1 MNVNQTFH
9 RSKTAILFFFL
20 ALMMIG
26 LSGRLFYLMIYRSQY
41 YTAKA
46 EDLHLRE
53 RTIKAARGRILDRNG
68 EVLADNRTVC
78 TISVIHNQVKEPEKA
93 IAVLSRELELS
104 EETVRKKVEK
114 RSSREVIAANVEKAL
129 GDKIRSY
136 QLSGVKVDED
146 YKRYYPYDSL
156 ASKVLGFTGGDN
168 QGVIGLEVKY
178 EEYLRGTN
186 GTILTLADA
195 AGVELKDGREE
206 RIEPVAGKD
215 LCTSL
220 DVNIQQYAQQLAY
233 ETMEKKNAKGVSI
246 LVMNPQNGEILAL
259 VNVPEFNLN
268 DPFTLDQN
276 LVSESARLKA
286 AEEAALGTDAQERR
300 NRMWRNSCVS
310 DTYEPGSTFK
320 IITAAAGLE
329 AGVVTLEDRFS
340 CPGFRIVED
349 RKIRCHKVGG
359 HGAENFLQGMM
370 NSCNPVLIDVGQ
382 RLGTDAYCRYF
393 EQFGL
398 KGKTGID
405 IPGEA
410 STIMH
415 KKENMGPVELATVS
429 FGQSFQI
436 TPVQLIATVSSII
449 NGGRRVTPHFAVEA
463 RSADNTWVHRFTYPL
478 GKEILSAQT
487 SETMR
492 YILEHVV
499 SEGSGKKAAIEG
511 YRIGGKT
518 ATSEKLP
525 RSRKKYISSFIG
537 FAPAD
542 DPAVIAL
549 ITIDEPEGIYY
560 GGTIAAPVIADL
572 FQNILPALG
581 IQAEENSGNA
591 G

>member
-93 IAVLSRELELS
+93 IAVLSRELEFS

-329 AGVVTLEDRFS
+329 AGAVTLEDRFS

-382 RLGTDAYCRYF
+382 RLGTDAYYRYF

-398 KGKTGID
+398 KGKTGLD

-542 DPAVIAL
+542 EPSVIAL

-572 FQNILPALG
+572 FRNILPAMG
-581 IQAEENSGNA
+581 I
-591 G
+591 

>member
-329 AGVVTLEDRFS
+329 AGAVTLEDRFS

-370 NSCNPVLIDVGQ
+370 NSCNPVLIDV
-382 RLGTDAYCRYF
+382 
-393 EQFGL
+393 E
-398 KGKTGID
+398 I
-405 IPGEA
+405 
-410 STIMH
+410 
-415 KKENMGPVELATVS
+415 
-429 FGQSFQI
+429 
-436 TPVQLIATVSSII
+436 
-449 NGGRRVTPHFAVEA
+449 GRA
-463 RSADNTWVHRFTYPL
+463 
-478 GKEILSAQT
+478 
-487 SETMR
+487 
-492 YILEHVV
+492 HV
-499 SEGSGKKAAIEG
+499 
-511 YRIGGKT
+511 
-518 ATSEKLP
+518 
-525 RSRKKYISSFIG
+525 
-537 FAPAD
+537 
-542 DPAVIAL
+542 
-549 ITIDEPEGIYY
+549 
-560 GGTIAAPVIADL
+560 
-572 FQNILPALG
+572 
-581 IQAEENSGNA
+581 
-591 G
+591 

>member
-1 MNVNQTFH
+1 
-9 RSKTAILFFFL
+9 
-20 ALMMIG
+20 
-26 LSGRLFYLMIYRSQY
+26 
-41 YTAKA
+41 
-46 EDLHLRE
+46 
-53 RTIKAARGRILDRNG
+53 
-68 EVLADNRTVC
+68 
-78 TISVIHNQVKEPEKA
+78 
-93 IAVLSRELELS
+93 
-104 EETVRKKVEK
+104 
-114 RSSREVIAANVEKAL
+114 
-129 GDKIRSY
+129 
-136 QLSGVKVDED
+136 
-146 YKRYYPYDSL
+146 
-156 ASKVLGFTGGDN
+156 
-168 QGVIGLEVKY
+168 
-178 EEYLRGTN
+178 
-186 GTILTLADA
+186 
-195 AGVELKDGREE
+195 
-206 RIEPVAGKD
+206 
-215 LCTSL
+215 
-220 DVNIQQYAQQLAY
+220 
-233 ETMEKKNAKGVSI
+233 
-246 LVMNPQNGEILAL
+246 
-259 VNVPEFNLN
+259 
-268 DPFTLDQN
+268 
-276 LVSESARLKA
+276 
-286 AEEAALGTDAQERR
+286 
-300 NRMWRNSCVS
+300 
-310 DTYEPGSTFK
+310 
-320 IITAAAGLE
+320 
-329 AGVVTLEDRFS
+329 
-340 CPGFRIVED
+340 
-349 RKIRCHKVGG
+349 
-359 HGAENFLQGMM
+359 MM

-382 RLGTDAYCRYF
+382 RLGTDAYYRYF

-542 DPAVIAL
+542 EPSVIAL

-572 FQNILPALG
+572 FRNILPAMG
-581 IQAEENSGNA
+581 I
-591 G
+591 